1 MTELSA
7 SQFIWR
13 FHQRTNLITIPA
25 HVLFREMCNI
35 KKSTGRT
42 KLCGLKWRHKACL
55 PWFSTAKLQFQTN
68 GQHPEETLRRWPE
81 NVRCLSW
88 WEKHAGWTVLGE
100 VNGLHSATLHLSD
113 WSVVQAAPCNS
124 AGFQSPREK
133 CSLGLELRMT
143 KVTAEVKDRNQI
155 HSGSRTSVH
164 LFISLLICYSRAWQG
179 QDAILNAPSVL
190 STLSLVWAPGKHTIA
205 HYIC

>member
-100 VNGLHSATLHLSD
+100 GKWAPLSHTA
-113 WSVVQAAPCNS
+113 SERLERGPSSPVQLCRIPEPK
-124 AGFQSPREK
+124 GKVQPWPRAQDEK
-133 CSLGLELRMT
+133 SNRWGQGQEPKPLR
-143 KVTAEVKDRNQI
+143 VKDLCPSFHI
-155 HSGSRTSVH
+155 LAH
-164 LFISLLICYSRAWQG
+164 LLQSSLAGAGCYSKRPKCALLG
-179 QDAILNAPSVL
+179 YPLCL
-190 STLSLVWAPGKHTIA
+190 
-205 HYIC
+205 